1 MARID
6 IRLNESDKDEWETFV
21 RESPA
26 INSMSGLVRQS
37 VFAYIADDDN
47 PDEFEMV
54 VESME
59 SLKNAIYE
67 LERVQSKTR
76 TDLVTESELV
86 EIVDSIVS
94 SYAFAQVHDL
104 EFSSGAELFQE
115 GSDEF

>member
-6 IRLNESDKDEWETFV
+6 VRLEESDKEEWEEFISD
-21 RESPA
+21 SPA
-26 INSMSGLVRQS
+26 IKSMSGLVRQA

-54 VESME
+54 VESMD

-94 SYAFAQVHDL
+94 SYAFAQVHEAEFTSAADL
-104 EFSSGAELFQE
+104 PREGA
-115 GSDEF
+115 DEF

>member
-6 IRLNESDKDEWETFV
+6 IRLNESDKEEWDEFV
-21 RESPA
+21 MDSPA
-26 INSMSGLVRQS
+26 IGSMSALVRQA

-54 VESME
+54 VELME
-59 SLKNAIYE
+59 SLENAIYE

-76 TDLVTESELV
+76 TDVVAESELV

-94 SYAFAQVHDL
+94 SYAFAQVHDV
-104 EFSSGAELFQE
+104 EFTSAAELPRE
-115 GSDEF
+115 GVDKF